1 MERPH
6 LASITDKD
14 WIKEV
19 AEGESLMD
27 AALRQ
32 TWVVVSSTSPTQPP
46 GPAGSPLPWGKKEGQ
61 VVGIIT
67 TLILDM
73 GVPVLGEVT

>member
-1 MERPH
+1 MERPD
-6 LASITDKD
+6 LASITDKGC
-14 WIKEV
+14 IGEV

-32 TWVVVSSTSPTQPP
+32 TWVVVSSTSLTQPP
-46 GPAGSPLPWGKKEGQ
+46 GPAGSPLPWGKMEGQ
-61 VVGIIT
+61 VVDIIT